1 MQPIR
6 VVFLVYPNV
15 TQLDLT
21 GPAQVLS
28 RLGEAKIDL
37 VWKTRDPVQTDSGF
51 ALLPTATFEEVREA
65 DILCL
70 PGGFGC
76 IDVMQDDQALA
87 WVRAMGESAQ
97 WVTSV
102 CTGSLIL
109 GAAGLLRGY
118 RATSHWAW
126 RDYLGLFGAEPV
138 AERVVFDRNRVT
150 GGGVT
155 AGIDFA
161 LALVAAIEGE
171 ESARAIQ
178 LGLDYDPHPPFDSG
192 TPDKAGEDLVRRIH
206 ERSSRIAPD
215 REDRIRAV
223 AERFAGR

>member
-1 MQPIR
+1 MQPIH

-28 RLGEAKIDL
+28 RLAHAKIDL
-37 VWKTRDPVQTDSGF
+37 VWKTSDPVLTDSGF
-51 ALLPTATFEEVREA
+51 ALLPTARFEEVREA
-65 DILCL
+65 DILCV

-76 IDVMQDDQALA
+76 IDVMQDDEALV
-87 WVRAMGESAQ
+87 WVRTVGGTAR

-126 RDYLGLFGAEPV
+126 RDYLGLFGAAPV

-171 ESARAIQ
+171 ENARAVQ
-178 LGLDYDPHPPFDSG
+178 LGLEYDPHPPFDSG
-192 TPDKAGEDLVRRIH
+192 TPDKAGEDLVRRVH

>member
-1 MQPIR
+1 
-6 VVFLVYPNV
+6 
-15 TQLDLT
+15 
-21 GPAQVLS
+21 
-28 RLGEAKIDL
+28 
-37 VWKTRDPVQTDSGF
+37 
-51 ALLPTATFEEVREA
+51 
-65 DILCL
+65 
-70 PGGFGC
+70 
-76 IDVMQDDQALA
+76 
-87 WVRAMGESAQ
+87 MGESAQ

-171 ESARAIQ
+171 ENARAIQ
-178 LGLDYDPHPPFDSG
+178 LGLEYDPHPPFDSG
-192 TPDKAGEDLVRRIH
+192 TPDKAGEDLVRRVH

-215 REDRIRAV
+215 SEDRIRAV

>member
-28 RLGEAKIDL
+28 RIGEAKIDL
-37 VWKTRDPVQTDSGF
+37 VWKMRDPVQTDSGF
-51 ALLPTATFEEVREA
+51 ALLPTATFDEVREA
-65 DILCL
+65 DILCV

-76 IDVMQDDQALA
+76 IDVMQDEAALA
-87 WVRAMGESAQ
+87 WVRSVGEKAK

-171 ESARAIQ
+171 ENARAIQ
-178 LGLDYDPHPPFDSG
+178 LGLEYDPHPPFDSG
-192 TPDKAGEDLVRRIH
+192 TPDKAGEDLVRRVH